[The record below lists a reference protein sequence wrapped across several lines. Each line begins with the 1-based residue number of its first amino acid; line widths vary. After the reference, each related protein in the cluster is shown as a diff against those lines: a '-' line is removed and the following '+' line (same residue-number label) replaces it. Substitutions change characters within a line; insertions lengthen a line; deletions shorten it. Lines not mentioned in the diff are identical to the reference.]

1 MTKEEF
7 IEIRNKYTTDLECI
21 KALHVGKKK
30 FYEWKVQFG
39 LAKRGKEVNKKKKE
53 LANLSAEDYTELRKT
68 CSSDVELANK
78 LNLGKDAFYKI
89 KKQIGMTRV
98 YDHSEIPET
107 TFLELYKQG
116 LNDSEI
122 ATIIGTNG
130 KRICALRNKLKIPNN
145 TDKHLEF
152 TPEQYQIFL
161 GGLYGDSSLSGSRN
175 GANMYFAFAHS
186 LKQENYALWKYSKLN
201 NLCFNPYYEH
211 QYDSRTNKTYS
222 RVCVRSYQNKLFTPY
237 LQKFYKIVN
246 GKKIKY
252 IDEQTIYTLD
262 DLGLA
267 IWFMDDGCRNHYGYS
282 LATNCF
288 SLEDLEIVKQWFWDK
303 YRISPTIHSE
313 HTTYIGA
320 KSRNIFKEII
330 KPYIHQDVSYKL
342 GPE

>member
-39 LAKRGKEVNKKKKE
+39 LAKRGKEINKKKEE
-53 LANLSAEDYTELRKT
+53 LANLSVEEYIKLRQT
-68 CSSDVELANK
+68 CSSNIDLANK
-78 LNLGKDAFYKI
+78 LNLGKDALYKI
-89 KKQIGMTRV
+89 KKQIGATRI
-98 YDHSEIPET
+98 YDNSEIT
-107 TFLELYKQG
+107 NSKFLELYNQG

-122 ATIIGTNG
+122 AAIIGTNG
-130 KRICALRNKLKIPNN
+130 KRICALRNKLDLPNN

-161 GGLYGDSSLSGSRN
+161 GGLYGDSSLSGSKDGVN
-175 GANMYFAFAHS
+175 IYFAFAHS
-186 LKQENYALWKYSKLN
+186 LKQENYALWKYDKLK
-201 NLCFNPYYEH
+201 NLCFRPYYEH
-211 QYDSRTNKTYS
+211 QYDHRTNKTYD
-222 RVCVRSYQNKLFTPY
+222 RIYIRSYQNNLFTPY
-237 LQKFYKIVN
+237 LYKLYKTIDE
-246 GKKIKY
+246 KKIKY
-252 IDEQTIYTLD
+252 IDEQTLYTLD

-267 IWFMDDGCRNHYGYS
+267 IWFMDDGYWNHCGYS

-320 KSRNIFKEII
+320 KDRDIFKEII
-330 KPYIHQDVSYKL
+330 KSYIHQDVSYKL